1 MKNNLRKKSNFY
13 VSKIRIGKEE
23 HRAQQTGQTHIVL
36 HIRVLGVNDVNQR
49 VVDVILAEAEEE
61 YLANNKDGTTFAAE
75 LALLAS
81 TLVTAGDFLA
91 TFSAAIALRQVYIDQ
106 AQDLK
111 DQQEQEAQM
120 KDIQDQITALKNEIK
135 MLRGR
140 K

>member
-1 MKNNLRKKSNFY
+1 M
-13 VSKIRIGKEE
+13 
-23 HRAQQTGQTHIVL
+23 
-36 HIRVLGVNDVNQR
+36 NDVNQR